1 MRRIFRYLC
10 ADTSLIRYFRQTKLT
25 SFQRQLNLY
34 GFNRLSRGKDS
45 GAYYHEYFLRGKP
58 FLCKQMI
65 RIKVK
70 GTGYKAASNPDN
82 EPDFYALPPVIPV
95 HSDCE
100 MSVGSDQSPLPMYPA
115 FSQPVR
121 LTTEGSSANN
131 FAAVLPQRYASMPG
145 YCEPL
150 AAPVPYVTSNTV
162 ASLPSDATLVLD
174 DALDELFFD
183 QGSEGEQDTLI
194 EFCSDWDPSFSDKFD
209 FSLNTDWE
217 LGNMLEKLLES

>member
-100 MSVGSDQSPLPMYPA
+100 MSVGSDQSPLPMYPP

-121 LTTEGSSANN
+121 LTTESSSANN
-131 FAAVLPQRYASMPG
+131 CAAVLPQRYASMPG

-162 ASLPSDATLVLD
+162 ASVPSDATLVLD

-183 QGSEGEQDTLI
+183 QGSEEQDTLI